1 MLKELCKYAFVDP
14 LADVYLIPFMR
25 YLKTDKEKGITMGKI
40 TIGVLLLTLL
50 VLGACGAAGEETT
63 ESKEAMEDNASEK
76 ENEEKEAQTIS
87 NMEAMPFE
95 EVEGKTAVKL
105 YTADWSD
112 PYDLEE
118 LRWKIYYGD
127 NEFITATPDEGI
139 FRYDLNNDQVVWESE
154 LTATDTVMH
163 DGLLYATQVE
173 ESKSFANI
181 GAMNPEDG
189 SIEKM
194 YEEKDYRVAGR
205 LHFSNDLMVF
215 TGANLE
221 TADTENSKEW
231 IVYDK
236 NTGTKKWTTPIAGSY
251 HNYTLDTGAGV
262 LFMDDEESVDDAFL
276 PDEVAYIHDK
286 ETGEELETIQVKAI
300 NQTPVMNKEGIYFA
314 DFRENLIQLYDHD
327 GNLKEELQP
336 EIGFGIYQL
345 IQPIATDEAFI
356 YADNE
361 GIVWYDP
368 DLSEMQHRVELGES
382 TIRYME
388 ATDTLVYAIIS
399 EETEEGEKEFF
410 TVSLDIQM
418 GEVYEKIALET
429 NDNTVRAQHVY
440 NNKYHFAV
448 VDPEKQREVYYVFG
462 EDVNKPMTE

>member
-1 MLKELCKYAFVDP
+1 M
-14 LADVYLIPFMR
+14 
-25 YLKTDKEKGITMGKI
+25 TMMKRMI
-40 TIGVLLLTLL
+40 WLLLFIL
-50 VLGACGAAGEETT
+50 VLGACGATDEETT
-63 ESKEAMEDNASEK
+63 EN
-76 ENEEKEAQTIS
+76 KEAQGEKVEEQDNVSEMKKEEEEAPTIS
-87 NMEAMPFE
+87 NMEETPFE
-95 EVEGKTAVKL
+95 EVDGKTAVKL

-127 NEFITATPDEGI
+127 HEFITATPDEGI
-139 FRYDLNNDQVVWESE
+139 FRYDLNNDQVIWESE
-154 LTATDTVMH
+154 ATVTDTVMH
-163 DGLLYATQVE
+163 DGLLYATQAE
-173 ESKSFANI
+173 ESNSYANI
-181 GAMNPEDG
+181 GAMNLEDG
-189 SIEKM
+189 TIEKM

-205 LHFSNDLMVF
+205 LHFSDDLMVF
-215 TGANLE
+215 TGTNLE
-221 TADTENSKEW
+221 TTDNDHTKEW

-236 NTGTKKWTTPIAGSY
+236 NSDAKKWTTPIAGSY
-251 HNYTLDTGAGV
+251 HNYTLDTGTGV
-262 LFMDDEESVDDAFL
+262 LFMDDEESADDTFL
-276 PDEVAYIHDK
+276 AEEAAYIHDK
-286 ETGEELETIQVKAI
+286 ETGEELATIQAKAI
-300 NQTPVMNKEGIYFA
+300 NQTPIMNEEGIYFA
-314 DFRENLIQLYDHD
+314 DFRENTIQLYDRD

-336 EIGFGIYQL
+336 EIGFSLYQL

-388 ATDTLVYAIIS
+388 ATDTRVYAIIS
-399 EETEEGEKEFF
+399 ETTEEDETEFF
-410 TVSLDIQM
+410 TISLDIKT

-448 VDPEKQREVYYVFG
+448 VDPEKKREVYYVFG
-462 EDVNKPMTE
+462 EDVNQPIIE